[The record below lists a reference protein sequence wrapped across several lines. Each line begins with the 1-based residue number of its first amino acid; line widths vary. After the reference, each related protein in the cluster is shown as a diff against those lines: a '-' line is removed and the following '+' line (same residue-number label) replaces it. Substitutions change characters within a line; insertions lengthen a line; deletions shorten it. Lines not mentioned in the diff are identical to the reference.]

1 MSKTLIIDADVL
13 VYKASEAAQETIEIE
28 TVDNPDYI
36 CRILEYGNKKQAID
50 YIEEK
55 IESLLTKTKCTEYVI
70 ALSDTEN
77 FRKELFESYKSNRR
91 KMKPVLYKFLR
102 DYFTN
107 NHNTYQRPKLE
118 GDDVIGILATSP
130 TIIKGTKIVWSMD
143 KDFKT
148 IPCILAKEYPSGK
161 LEKIVTTEAEADW
174 WFMYQTLIGDVTDG
188 YAGCKGIGDKR
199 ARKLL
204 GYPEDKSLEEM
215 WEIVKETYV
224 SAGLSSNDALINARM
239 ARILRAEDYDFK
251 KKEVKLWQI

>member
-28 TVDNPDYI
+28 TTDNPEYI

-50 YIEEK
+50 YVETK
-55 IESLLTKTKCTEYVI
+55 IDSLLRKTKCTEYI
-70 ALSDTEN
+70 LALSDTEN
-77 FRKELFESYKSNRR
+77 FRKDLNPDYKSNRKAR
-91 KMKPVLYKFLR
+91 KPVLYKFVR
-102 DYFTN
+102 EYFIN
-107 NHNTYQRPKLE
+107 NHKTYIRPKLE

-130 TIIKGTKIVWSMD
+130 VIIKGQKIIWSMD

-148 IPCILAKEYPSGK
+148 IPCILAKEHPSGK
-161 LEKIVTTEAEADW
+161 LEKIVTSDKEADW

-204 GYPEDKSLEEM
+204 GYPDDTTLEKM
-215 WEIVKETYV
+215 WGVVQDTYIK
-224 SAGLSSNDALINARM
+224 AGYTLDDALLNARM

-251 KKEVKLWQI
+251 NKEVKLWKI

>member
-28 TVDNPDYI
+28 TTDNPEYI

-50 YIEEK
+50 YVETK
-55 IESLLTKTKCTEYVI
+55 IDSLLRKTKCNEYI
-70 ALSDTEN
+70 LALSDTEN
-77 FRKELFESYKSNRR
+77 FRKDLNPDYKSNRKAR
-91 KMKPVLYKFLR
+91 KPVLYKFVR
-102 DYFTN
+102 EYFIN
-107 NHNTYQRPKLE
+107 NHKTYIRPKLE

-130 TIIKGTKIVWSMD
+130 VIIKGQKIIWSMD

-148 IPCILAKEYPSGK
+148 IPCILAKEHPSGK
-161 LEKIVTTEAEADW
+161 LEKIVTSDKEADW

-204 GYPEDKSLEEM
+204 GYPDDTTLEKM
-215 WEIVKETYV
+215 WGVVQDTYIK
-224 SAGLSSNDALINARM
+224 AGYTLDDALLNARM

-251 KKEVKLWQI
+251 KKEVQLWTM

>member
-28 TVDNPDYI
+28 TTDHPEYI

-50 YIEEK
+50 YVENK
-55 IESLLTKTKCTEYVI
+55 IESLLTKTKCNEYI
-70 ALSDTEN
+70 LALSDTEN
-77 FRKELFESYKSNRR
+77 FRKDLNPDYKSNRKAR
-91 KMKPVLYKFLR
+91 KPVLYKFVR
-102 DYFTN
+102 EYFIN
-107 NHNTYQRPKLE
+107 NHKTYIRPKLE

-130 TIIKGTKIVWSMD
+130 VIIKGQKIIWSMD